1 MRLILCGAALATAA
15 GLGCGGGGSN
25 DKVPLEL
32 GVGVS
37 AATEGGKDSWFGF
50 TPADAT
56 PLLVSVSPESTPLVL
71 EIIDEASGD
80 ILATGT
86 AQGTLRLASWTPEP
100 GAPVCVR
107 LDNTGD
113 SPYAGVLT
121 LEVAPTATIVNVST
135 PGGGDGMLVR
145 LTNDFGVM
153 VVNCLQRLDM
163 NPGTGTWT
171 FVFGA
176 GDAATGPFTVGFTLI
191 NINDPGM
198 MMPSQTIAFG
208 SADLPVMEGVVNNTL
223 AIPLTATAGMPPPA
237 PDCAAAGMLS
247 ALVPAGTYGT
257 SDLR

>member
-1 MRLILCGAALATAA
+1 
-15 GLGCGGGGSN
+15 
-25 DKVPLEL
+25 
-32 GVGVS
+32 
-37 AATEGGKDSWFGF
+37 
-50 TPADAT
+50 
-56 PLLVSVSPESTPLVL
+56 VL

-80 ILATGT
+80 VLATGT
-86 AQGTLRLASWTPEP
+86 GQGTIRVASWTPVA

-113 SPYAGVLT
+113 SAYAGVLT
-121 LEVAPTATIVNVST
+121 LEAAPTATIVNVTT

-163 NPGTGTWT
+163 NPGAGTWT
-171 FVFGA
+171 FVFGP

-191 NINDPGM
+191 NINDPAA

-208 SADLPVMEGVVNNTL
+208 AADLPVMEGVVNTSAVN
-223 AIPLTATAGMPPPA
+223 LTATAGMPPPA
-237 PDCAAAGMLS
+237 PDCPAPGMLS
-247 ALVPAGTYGT
+247 ALVPAGSYGT